1 MVTRHKNRADVC
13 KSIICIIDLKNGGSG
28 HEAWNKSDLFL

>member
-1 MVTRHKNRADVC
+1 MVTRHKYRADAG
-13 KSIICIIDLKNGGSG
+13 KSIICILDLTNGVSG